1 MMTAIEARRE
11 IFHSLTECRE
21 GKEPLVSW
29 ETAEQLSWPL
39 FYKLKAKGL
48 LNVEKVDEDC

>member
-1 MMTAIEARRE
+1 MMTEIEARRE
-11 IFHSLTECRE
+11 IFHTLIEWRE
-21 GKEPLVSW
+21 GNKPLVSR